1 MRTVQQYYDDNRDKI
16 LFDVR
21 ALEEYEKET
30 MEASIHYYWE
40 DMIKVLEDNKEEFEA
55 KYSKDT
61 PIYIL
66 CYTGQKSEEIED
78 ILDEMGYEAYS
89 LDGGF
94 VAYLRWKFNKYLE
107 QDKESGNSTSEE
119 NVKEIERSIV
129 KKFRKPIWRKFTQAL
144 NEYDLIQDGDKIA
157 VCISGGKDSMLMA
170 KLFQELKRHGKN
182 NFELVFLVMNP
193 GYNDLN
199 YNVILNNAKILD
211 IPITVFKT
219 EIFDTVVDIT
229 ESPCYLC
236 ARMRRGYLYS
246 KAKELGCNKIA
257 LGHHY
262 DDVIETILMGML
274 YGAQV
279 QTMMPKLHSTNFEGM
294 ELIRPMYLIREAD
307 IIHWK
312 EYNNLEFIQC
322 ACRFTEGCASCGG
335 TGKGSKR
342 AEIKQLIKDLTKVS
356 PYIEKNIF
364 RSVENVNIDTVIAY
378 KKKGQRHSFLD
389 EYDITDDKY
398 AGNAEVDNSENTSKE
413 LNKSDINSSGQLS
426 EYHTDETIELGKTG
440 STQIMPLNKSD
451 INKDDISE
459 NTLAKYEKLKSIIKD
474 CGKIAIAFSG
484 GVDSTFL
491 TKVAKDVLGENAV
504 AVTISS
510 ILVTDDELKEADD
523 FCKAENIEHLIYKA
537 DVLSI
542 PGFENNPP
550 DRCYI
555 CKKAIF
561 TNVQNLVGERGISV
575 IAEGT
580 NVDDDGDYRPG
591 MRAIKELGVR
601 SLLKEAG
608 LTKAEIRELSCMLG
622 LKTWN
627 KPSCACLASRFAY
640 GEVINKDKL
649 DMIYSAECYI
659 RSLGFEQF
667 RVRLQDGIARIEL
680 RPADIQKFI
689 ENGIKDKVSEKLH
702 ALGFKYVSLDLD
714 GYRLG
719 SMNEVLNRQERG
731 NNGGSSL

>member
-30 MEASIHYYWE
+30 IEASIHYYWE

-107 QDKESGNSTSEE
+107 QDKESGNNTSEE

-398 AGNAEVDNSENTSKE
+398 AGNAEVDNSENISKE

-440 STQIMPLNKSD
+440 STQTMPLNKSD

-523 FCKAENIEHLIYKA
+523 FCKAENIEHLIYNA

-591 MRAIKELGVR
+591 IRAIKELGVR
-601 SLLKEAG
+601 SPLKEAG

-702 ALGFKYVSLDLD
+702 TLGFKYVSLDLD